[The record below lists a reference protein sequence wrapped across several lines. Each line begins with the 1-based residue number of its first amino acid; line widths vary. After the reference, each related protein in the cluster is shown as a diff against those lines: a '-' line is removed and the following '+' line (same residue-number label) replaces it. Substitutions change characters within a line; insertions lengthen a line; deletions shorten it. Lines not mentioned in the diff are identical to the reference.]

1 MEDQKSQ
8 LQKQADQLLKLGV
21 EIDELK
27 AKANKTKVASRAE
40 PVNQID
46 ELHDKIETARD
57 NLIQIY
63 FSIRSQNNRE

>member
-1 MEDQKSQ
+1 MEDKKSQ

-21 EIDELK
+21 E
-27 AKANKTKVASRAE
+27 
-40 PVNQID
+40 ID

>member
-1 MEDQKSQ
+1 MEDKKSQ
-8 LQKQADQLLKLGV
+8 LQKQADQLLKLGI

-27 AKANKTKVASRAE
+27 AKAIKTKVASRAE